1 MNFFSIVCLSLQAAR
16 LMKDHQSNLSCYYVW
31 STRLLYCIPN
41 KQFLEAERCLPFTQ
55 TTRRGVEI
63 LCIDIKTIDNFTKS
77 IKYLVY
83 TPKCAIIVV
92 FDFSWGD
99 CIKRRKKTGNNGNE
113 EHGGGEG
120 VNKVHMVSLKMVS
133 KVWERASK
141 NCFQIGWT
149 D

>member
-1 MNFFSIVCLSLQAAR
+1 MSLPEQYISFARIILFFSDRGAAAPPR
-16 LMKDHQSNLSCYYVW
+16 TLM
-31 STRLLYCIPN
+31 CIPN

-113 EHGGGEG
+113 KHGGGG
-120 VNKVHMVSLKMVS
+120 GGGKQG
-133 KVWERASK
+133 A
-141 NCFQIGWT
+141 
-149 D
+149 

>member
-1 MNFFSIVCLSLQAAR
+1 M
-16 LMKDHQSNLSCYYVW
+16 
-31 STRLLYCIPN
+31 YCILS
-41 KQFLEAERCLPFTQ
+41 KQSLMEAERCLPFTQ

-113 EHGGGEG
+113 KHGGVGG
-120 VNKVHMVSLKMVS
+120 GGKQG
-133 KVWERASK
+133 A
-141 NCFQIGWT
+141 
-149 D
+149 

>member
-1 MNFFSIVCLSLQAAR
+1 M
-16 LMKDHQSNLSCYYVW
+16 
-31 STRLLYCIPN
+31 CIPN
-41 KQFLEAERCLPFTQ
+41 KQFLEAERCLSFTQ

-83 TPKCAIIVV
+83 TPKCAITVV

-113 EHGGGEG
+113 KHGGGG
-120 VNKVHMVSLKMVS
+120 GGGKQG
-133 KVWERASK
+133 A
-141 NCFQIGWT
+141 
-149 D
+149 